1 MIYFML
7 LETEEDRKKFQ
18 EIYENN
24 YLKMYYVA
32 HSMGQ
37 NQADAE
43 NAVHDSFLSLAEKFT
58 KYSHLS
64 CSEMMGLCVSIVK
77 NKVLDSIRRANRYS
91 EAEWEDIVLYDET
104 PEHDA
109 SRMAERQER
118 AAFVHKAMG
127 EISEILRETLAL
139 KYYYQL
145 SNKEI
150 ARIQGVPVKTVEMR
164 LFRGKKKF
172 KEVWDEANG

>member
-7 LETEEDRKKFQ
+7 LETEEDRKKFR

-24 YLKMYYVA
+24 YLKMYHVA
-32 HSMGQ
+32 LSMGQ

-43 NAVHDSFLSLAEKFT
+43 NAVQDSFLSLAEKFT

-64 CSEMMGLCVSIVK
+64 CSEMTGLCVSIVK
-77 NKVLDSIRRANRYS
+77 NKVLDSIRRANHYS
-91 EAEWEDIVLYDET
+91 EAELEDIILYDET

-109 SRMAERQER
+109 PHMAERQER
-118 AAFVHKAMG
+118 AAFVRKAMSG
-127 EISEILRETLAL
+127 ISEILRETLTL

-150 ARIQGVPVKTVEMR
+150 ARIQGVPVKTVETR

>member
-7 LETEEDRKKFQ
+7 LETEEDRKNFR

-24 YLKMYYVA
+24 YLKMYHVA
-32 HSMGQ
+32 QGMGQ
-37 NQADAE
+37 SQADAE
-43 NAVHDSFLSLAEKFT
+43 NAVHDAFLSLAEKFT
-58 KYSHLS
+58 KYSHLT
-64 CSEMMGLCVSIVK
+64 CSEMSSLCVTIVK
-77 NKVLDSIRRANRYS
+77 RKVLDSIRRASRHS
-91 EAEWEDIVLYDET
+91 DAELEDMILYDDA

-109 SRMAERQER
+109 SGMAESHEE
-118 AAFVHKAMG
+118 AVFVNKALG
-127 EISEILRETLAL
+127 GISEILRETLTL
-139 KYYYQL
+139 KYYYEL

-150 ARIQGVPVKTVEMR
+150 AKIQGVSVKTVEMR